1 MSVTRFVYQARASL
15 IAANLFSLACNGNDV
30 AGASTLGSI
39 NHYGGPI
46 VYLIA
51 YSLALITI
59 LIFVD
64 SGSRAFYYLK
74 SRCRIPS
81 DRKRKRHVSR
91 EEAFKTGDS
100 ATVSSNLL
108 RTIDLSKTF
117 HGRQVVDNVNLEI
130 PQDTIFALIGPNGAG
145 KTTTFNIIRTNI
157 YFHCASL
164 TCPLTT
170 L

>member
-1 MSVTRFVYQARASL
+1 MDVIRFVYQARASL
-15 IAANLFSLACNGNDV
+15 IAANLFSLACNGDDM
-30 AGASTLGSI
+30 AGVSTLGSI

-51 YSLALITI
+51 YSLVLIII
-59 LIFVD
+59 LVFVD
-64 SGSRAFYYLK
+64 SGSRALYYLK
-74 SRCRIPS
+74 CRPRTPS
-81 DRKRKRHVSR
+81 DRKRKPHVGG
-91 EEAFKTGDS
+91 EESAKTGDS

-117 HGRQVVDNVNLEI
+117 HGRRVVDKVNLEI

-157 YFHCASL
+157 YFRCASL